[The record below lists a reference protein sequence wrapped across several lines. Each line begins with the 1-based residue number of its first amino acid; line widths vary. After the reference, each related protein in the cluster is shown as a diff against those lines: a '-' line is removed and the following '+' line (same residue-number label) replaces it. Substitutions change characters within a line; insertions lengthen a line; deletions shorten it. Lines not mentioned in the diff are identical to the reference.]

1 MVIESVTRTVHT
13 DVMNCNSYFQP
24 SYGDYWG
31 PKDCLLLVPPQVRI
45 NVLELG
51 GFKTKSK

>member
-51 GFKTKSK
+51 GL